1 MSGELVRIE
10 TGEIQQAQVH
20 FSTDQV
26 DLIKRTICKGS
37 SDDELKLFL
46 AQCKRT
52 ALDPFTRQIYAI
64 KRWDSSQNKEVMGIQ
79 TSIDGFRLVAERT
92 GKYAGQLGPFWCGM
106 DGKWVDAWLSDN
118 PPAAAKVGVVR
129 SDFKEPLWGTARFS
143 AYAQKKKD
151 STLTHMWK
159 QMGDVMIAKCAE
171 ALALRRAFPNEL
183 SGLYTS
189 DEMGQASGSFE
200 ATPPPKP
207 EVITNHPEPEESM
220 PPGDMN
226 NLSSDPPSAPKGN
239 AISDAQRKRLYAI
252 SKNAGYTEDHMKTL
266 LKECGY
272 EHSADIQKKH
282 YQAICETVEASPIER
297 YAETVEKIAKWCREN

>member
-1 MSGELVRIE
+1 MSGELVRVE

-92 GKYAGQLGPFWCGM
+92 GKYAGQLGPFWCGT
-106 DGKWVDAWLSDN
+106 DGKWVDAWLNDA

-143 AYAQKKKD
+143 AYSQKKKD
-151 STLTHMWK
+151 GTLTHMWK

-189 DEMGQASGSFE
+189 DEMGQAANTFDS
-200 ATPPPKP
+200 PHQLPKP
-207 EVITNHPEPEESM
+207 EVISNS
-220 PPGDMN
+220 
-226 NLSSDPPSAPKGN
+226 
-239 AISDAQRKRLYAI
+239 
-252 SKNAGYTEDHMKTL
+252 
-266 LKECGY
+266 
-272 EHSADIQKKH
+272 
-282 YQAICETVEASPIER
+282 
-297 YAETVEKIAKWCREN
+297 